1 MRRVVGLVVTGLG
14 AFLVTFAL
22 LLRFWVPSHVIT
34 FPLNEYSITTLTG
47 SGITYFSPTT
57 LREFSG
63 VKATATKTIEG
74 DVESGSPS
82 VAVWGSFTALEDNTN
97 HIPIQYASQRSAFN
111 RRSGDLVNCCAATI
125 GTNTGVRQSGLE
137 FRWPF
142 GTQHRTYQ
150 IFDVT
155 LLRPV
160 PVQYDGTATIG
171 GMTTD
176 KFVEHVVNRRFGQQT
191 LPGPLVGMKQQAT
204 VTLPEYLT
212 ATNTYWV
219 DPVTGTVL
227 DTKLDQRVTLKDAAG
242 VTRLTLL
249 AGRLAETPRSV
260 RAAVASAGRS
270 HPMIEW
276 MEELGPLIGLV
287 VGIAALVVGIAVIWR
302 SHEPVAPAYDD
313 DDVVDVTGELG
324 GKR

>member
-1 MRRVVGLVVTGLG
+1 MATVLG
-14 AFLVTFAL
+14 AFLVTLAL
-22 LLRFWVPSHVIT
+22 LLRLWVPGHVIK
-34 FPLNEYSITTLTG
+34 FPLNEYSVTTLTG
-47 SGITYFSPTT
+47 NHITYFSSTS
-57 LREFSG
+57 LREYRG
-63 VKATATKTIEG
+63 VTVTDIATIEG
-74 DVESGSPS
+74 NVAAGSS
-82 VAVWGSFTALEDNTN
+82 STAVWDSFTALEDNT
-97 HIPIQYASQRSAFN
+97 HGVVISHVSRVTAFN
-111 RRSGDLVNCCAATI
+111 RRTGVLVNCCGATA
-125 GTNTGVRQSGLE
+125 GANRQVVQSGQG

-142 GTQHRTYQ
+142 GAEGQTYQ
-150 IFDVT
+150 VFDAT
-155 LLRPV
+155 LLRPA
-160 PVQYDGTATIG
+160 PFAYAGTGTIDGMAA
-171 GMTTD
+171 D

-191 LPGPLVGMKQQAT
+191 LPGPLVGMKHQAT

-260 RAAVASAGRS
+260 RAAVASAGLPHS
-270 HPMIEW
+270 MIEW

-287 VGIAALVVGIAVIWR
+287 VGIAALAAGIAVIWR
-302 SHEPVAPAYDD
+302 SQEAVVPAYDD
-313 DDVVDVTGELG
+313 DEVVDLTGELG